1 MSQEKRPR
9 GRSRKYETNAERKK
23 AYRER
28 KKAERIELEKR
39 VVKLEKQL
47 EKTDHEVASKK
58 ITSDP
63 ILSLTFNEIM
73 KTDTEILQT
82 YVTSLKKELGDSLSL
97 YSPLS
102 IIIENIIGSLEPIV
116 STRSLKI
123 SPNQIIS
130 LQVDK
135 QIDEFE
141 ESLKQLTLLHII
153 ELELGHRENDS
164 IEDYE
169 LEILE
174 RRIDELEKEVVKKKE
189 RKVSSKIIT
198 NER

>member
-9 GRSRKYETNAERKK
+9 GRPRKYETNAERKK

-189 RKVSSKIIT
+189 IKVSSKIIT